1 MTMTYGLLAL
11 GLVLLVAGGDTLVRG
26 ATTAARSLG
35 VSPLLIGL
43 TLVGMGTSAPE
54 LVTSL
59 TAVLAGSPGI
69 AMGNVV
75 GSNTANILLI
85 LGLAAL
91 ISPIVVDRD
100 AFRRDGWVLVGST
113 ALCVLAVIAGT
124 IDYRWG
130 MAMLAGLAAYLVWA
144 WRGERQHRDRE
155 ARKYEHLTEDA
166 PDAPGGLWVGLGLA
180 VVGIGLT
187 VGGARLLVDNA
198 VIVAREVGVSDTI
211 IGLTVVAVGTSLPE
225 LVTSAVA
232 AFRKHSDVALGNVIG
247 SNIYNILGI
256 LGVTALVAPIR
267 VPPEIIRLDIWVMVA
282 ATALV
287 VLFVRTGMRIVRL
300 EGLALL
306 VAYGVYLGWL
316 ARDLL
321 PFG

>member
-1 MTMTYGLLAL
+1 MTMTYGLLAV

-75 GSNTANILLI
+75 GSNTANVLLI

-91 ISPIVVDRD
+91 ISPIVVDRK
-100 AFRRDGWVLVGST
+100 AFRRDGWMLILST
-113 ALCVLAVIAGT
+113 AICVAAVVAGT

-130 MAMLAGLAAYLVWA
+130 LAMLAGLAVYLLWA
-144 WRGERQHRDRE
+144 WMGERRHRDRE

-166 PDAPGGLWVGLGLA
+166 PDARGGLWAGLGLA
-180 VVGIGLT
+180 VIGIALT

-198 VIVAREVGVSDTI
+198 VIVAREVGVSDTL
-211 IGLTVVAVGTSLPE
+211 IGLTVVAIGTSLPE

-232 AFRKHSDVALGNVIG
+232 AFRRHSDVALGNVIG
-247 SNIYNILGI
+247 SNIYNVLGI
-256 LGVTALVAPIR
+256 LGITALVAPIR

-306 VAYGVYLGWL
+306 AAYGAYIAWL
-316 ARDLL
+316 ARDLY
-321 PFG
+321 

>member
-1 MTMTYGLLAL
+1 MTMTYGLLAI
-11 GLVLLVAGGDTLVRG
+11 GLILLVAGGDTLVRG

-75 GSNTANILLI
+75 GSNTANVLLI

-91 ISPIVVDRD
+91 ISPIAVDRN
-100 AFRRDGWVLVGST
+100 AFRRDGWVLIAST
-113 ALCVLAVIAGT
+113 ALCVIAVIAGT

-130 MAMLAGLAAYLVWA
+130 LAMLAGLAVYLLWA
-144 WRGERQHRDRE
+144 WMGERRHRDRE

-166 PDAPGGLWVGLGLA
+166 PDVRGGVWSGLGLA
-180 VVGIGLT
+180 VIGILLT

-198 VIVAREVGVSDTI
+198 IVVARDIGVSDTI

-232 AFRKHSDVALGNVIG
+232 AFRRHSDVALGNIIG
-247 SNIYNILGI
+247 SNIYNVLGI
-256 LGVTALVAPIR
+256 LGITALVAPIR

-306 VAYGVYLGWL
+306 LAYAVYLGWL

>member
-11 GLVLLVAGGDTLVRG
+11 GLVLLIAGGDTLVRG

-75 GSNTANILLI
+75 GSNTANVLLI

-91 ISPIVVDRD
+91 ISPIVVDRN
-100 AFRRDGWVLVGST
+100 AFRRDGWMLVLST
-113 ALCVLAVIAGT
+113 VVCVAAVVAGT

-130 MAMLAGLAAYLVWA
+130 LAMLAGLIVYLLWA
-144 WRGERQHRDRE
+144 WMGERRHRDRE
-155 ARKYEHLTEDA
+155 ARKYEHLTEDVPA
-166 PDAPGGLWVGLGLA
+166 ARGGLWSGLGLA
-180 VVGIGLT
+180 IIGIALT

-198 VIVAREVGVSDTI
+198 VIVAEQMGVSDTV

-232 AFRKHSDVALGNVIG
+232 AFRRHSDVALGNIIG
-247 SNIYNILGI
+247 SNIYNVLGI
-256 LGVTALVAPIR
+256 LGITALVAPIR

-287 VLFVRTGMRIVRL
+287 VLFIRTGMRIVRL

-306 VAYGVYLGWL
+306 VAYGCYIAWL
-316 ARDLL
+316 TRDLY
-321 PFG
+321 

>member
-100 AFRRDGWVLVGST
+100 AFRRDGWVLVDST

-130 MAMLAGLAAYLVWA
+130 LAMLAGLAAYLVWA

>member
-75 GSNTANILLI
+75 GSNTANVLLI

-91 ISPIVVDRD
+91 ISPIVVDRK
-100 AFRRDGWVLVGST
+100 AFRRDGWMLILST
-113 ALCVLAVIAGT
+113 AICVAAVVAGT

-130 MAMLAGLAAYLVWA
+130 LAMLAGLAVYLLWA
-144 WRGERQHRDRE
+144 WMGERRHRDRE

-166 PDAPGGLWVGLGLA
+166 PDARGGLWAGLGLA
-180 VVGIGLT
+180 VIGIALT

-198 VIVAREVGVSDTI
+198 VIVAREVGVSDTL

-232 AFRKHSDVALGNVIG
+232 AFRRHSDVALGNVIG
-247 SNIYNILGI
+247 SNIYNVLGI
-256 LGVTALVAPIR
+256 LGITALVAPIR
-267 VPPEIIRLDIWVMVA
+267 VPAEIIRLDIWVMVA

-306 VAYGVYLGWL
+306 VAYGGYIAWL
-316 ARDLL
+316 ARDLY
-321 PFG
+321 

>member
-91 ISPIVVDRD
+91 ISPIAVDRD

-130 MAMLAGLAAYLVWA
+130 LAMLAGLAAYLVWA
-144 WRGERQHRDRE
+144 WMGERQHRDRE
-155 ARKYEHLTEDA
+155 ARKYEHLSEDA
-166 PDAPGGLWVGLGLA
+166 PDAPGGLWAGLGLA
-180 VVGIGLT
+180 VVGIALT
-187 VGGARLLVDNA
+187 VGGARLLVDSA

-232 AFRKHSDVALGNVIG
+232 AFRRHADVALGNVIG
-247 SNIYNILGI
+247 SNIYNVLGI

-267 VPPEIIRLDIWVMVA
+267 VPPEIIRFDIWVMVG

-306 VAYGVYLGWL
+306 AAYVVYLGWL

>member
-1 MTMTYGLLAL
+1 MTMTYSLLAV

-85 LGLAAL
+85 LGVAAL
-91 ISPIVVDRD
+91 ISPIVVDRN
-100 AFRRDGWVLVGST
+100 AFRRDGWMLIIST
-113 ALCVLAVIAGT
+113 AVCAAAVITGI

-130 MAMLAGLAAYLVWA
+130 LAMLAGLIGYLVWA
-144 WRGERQHRDRE
+144 WQGERQAPDRE
-155 ARKYEHLTEDA
+155 ARKFEHLSEDV
-166 PDAPGGLWVGLGLA
+166 PDVRGGIWSGLGLA
-180 VVGIGLT
+180 LIGIALT

-198 VIVAREVGVSDTI
+198 IIVAQNFGVSDTL

-232 AFRKHSDVALGNVIG
+232 AFRRHSDVALGNIIG
-247 SNIYNILGI
+247 SNIYNVLGI
-256 LGVTALVAPIR
+256 LGITALVAPIR

-306 VAYGVYLGWL
+306 VAYGCYIAWL
-316 ARDLL
+316 ARDLY
-321 PFG
+321 

>member
-11 GLVLLVAGGDTLVRG
+11 GLVLLIAGGDTLVRG

-91 ISPIVVDRD
+91 ISPIAVDRK
-100 AFRRDGWVLVGST
+100 AFRRDGWMLMLAT
-113 ALCVLAVIAGT
+113 AICVAVVVAGT

-130 MAMLAGLAAYLVWA
+130 LAMLAGLAVYLLWA
-144 WRGERQHRDRE
+144 WMGERRHRDRE
-155 ARKYEHLTEDA
+155 AREYDHLTEDA
-166 PDAPGGLWVGLGLA
+166 PDARGGVWSSLGLA
-180 VVGIGLT
+180 VIGIALT
-187 VGGARLLVDNA
+187 IGGARLLVDNA
-198 VIVAREVGVSDTI
+198 IIVAADLGVSDTV
-211 IGLTVVAVGTSLPE
+211 IGLTVVAIGTSLPE

-232 AFRKHSDVALGNVIG
+232 AFRRHSDVALGNVIG
-247 SNIYNILGI
+247 SNIYNVLGI
-256 LGVTALVAPIR
+256 LGSTALVAPIR

-287 VLFVRTGMRIVRL
+287 VLFVRTGMRIVRR

-306 VAYGVYLGWL
+306 VAYGGYIVWL
-316 ARDLL
+316 ARDLY
-321 PFG
+321 

>member
-166 PDAPGGLWVGLGLA
+166 PDAPGGFWVGLGLA

>member
-1 MTMTYGLLAL
+1 
-11 GLVLLVAGGDTLVRG
+11 
-26 ATTAARSLG
+26 
-35 VSPLLIGL
+35 
-43 TLVGMGTSAPE
+43 MGTSAPE

-75 GSNTANILLI
+75 GSNTANVLLI

-91 ISPIVVDRD
+91 ISPIGVDRN
-100 AFRRDGWVLVGST
+100 AFRRDGWMLVLST
-113 ALCVLAVIAGT
+113 AVCVAAVVAGT

-130 MAMLAGLAAYLVWA
+130 LAMLAGLVVYLLWA
-144 WRGERQHRDRE
+144 WMGERRHRDRE
-155 ARKYEHLTEDA
+155 ARKYEHLTEDVPA
-166 PDAPGGLWVGLGLA
+166 ARGGLWSGLGLA
-180 VVGIGLT
+180 IIGIALT

-198 VIVAREVGVSDTI
+198 VIVAEQMGVSDTV

-232 AFRKHSDVALGNVIG
+232 AFRRHSDVALGNIIG
-247 SNIYNILGI
+247 SNIYNVLGI
-256 LGVTALVAPIR
+256 LGITALVAPIR

-306 VAYGVYLGWL
+306 VAYGCYIAWL
-316 ARDLL
+316 ARDLY
-321 PFG
+321 

>member
-1 MTMTYGLLAL
+1 MTMTYGLLAI
-11 GLVLLVAGGDTLVRG
+11 GLVLLIVGGDTLVRG

-43 TLVGMGTSAPE
+43 TLVSLGTSAPE

-91 ISPIVVDRD
+91 ISPIAVDRN
-100 AFRRDGWVLVGST
+100 AFRRDGWMLIIATVVCV
-113 ALCVLAVIAGT
+113 AAVLAGT
-124 IDYRWG
+124 VNYLWG
-130 MAMLAGLAAYLVWA
+130 LAMLVVLAGYLVWA
-144 WRGERQHRDRE
+144 WMSERKAPDRE
-155 ARKYEHLTEDA
+155 ARKFEHLTEDA
-166 PDAPGGLWVGLGLA
+166 PDAPGGLWSGLGLA
-180 VVGIGLT
+180 VVGIALT
-187 VGGARLLVDNA
+187 IGGARLLVDNA
-198 VIVAREVGVSDTI
+198 VIVANDFGVSDTL

-232 AFRKHSDVALGNVIG
+232 AFRRHSDVALGNIIG
-247 SNIYNILGI
+247 SNIYNVLGI
-256 LGVTALVAPIR
+256 LGITALVAPIR

-306 VAYGVYLGWL
+306 VAYGCYIAWL
-316 ARDLL
+316 ARDLY
-321 PFG
+321 

>member
-1 MTMTYGLLAL
+1 MTMTYGLLAV
-11 GLVLLVAGGDTLVRG
+11 GLVLLIAGGETLVRG

-69 AMGNVV
+69 ALGNVV

-91 ISPIVVDRD
+91 ISPIIVDRG
-100 AFRRDGWVLVGST
+100 AFRRDGWMLVAST
-113 ALCVLAVIAGT
+113 VVCVAAVLAGT
-124 IDYRWG
+124 VTYVWG
-130 MAMLAGLAAYLVWA
+130 LVMLAGLAAYLVWA
-144 WRGERQHRDRE
+144 WMGERQSPDRE
-155 ARKYEHLTEDA
+155 ARKYEHLTEDV
-166 PDAPGGLWVGLGLA
+166 PVVRGGIWSGLGLA
-180 VVGIGLT
+180 LVGIALT
-187 VGGARLLVDNA
+187 IGGARLLVDSA
-198 VIVAREVGVSDTI
+198 VIVARDVGVSDTV

-232 AFRKHSDVALGNVIG
+232 AFRRHSDVALGNIIG
-247 SNIYNILGI
+247 SNIYNVLGI
-256 LGVTALVAPIR
+256 LGITALVAPVR

-282 ATALV
+282 ATVLV

-306 VAYGVYLGWL
+306 VAYGAYIAWL
-316 ARDLL
+316 ARDLY
-321 PFG
+321 

>member
-1 MTMTYGLLAL
+1 MTMTYGLLAV
-11 GLVLLVAGGDTLVRG
+11 GLVMLIAGGDTLVRG
-26 ATTAARSLG
+26 ATTAARRLG

-69 AMGNVV
+69 AVGNVV
-75 GSNTANILLI
+75 GSNTANVLLI

-91 ISPIVVDRD
+91 ISPIAVDRK
-100 AFRRDGWVLVGST
+100 AFRRDGWMLILST
-113 ALCVLAVIAGT
+113 GICVAAVVAGT

-130 MAMLAGLAAYLVWA
+130 LAMLAGLAVYLLWA
-144 WRGERQHRDRE
+144 WMGERRHRDRE

-166 PDAPGGLWVGLGLA
+166 PDARGGVWAGLGLA
-180 VVGIGLT
+180 VIGIALT
-187 VGGARLLVDNA
+187 IGGARLLVDNA
-198 VIVAREVGVSDTI
+198 IIVAANFGVSDTV
-211 IGLTVVAVGTSLPE
+211 IGLTVVAIGTSLPE

-232 AFRKHSDVALGNVIG
+232 AFRRHSDVALGNIIG

-256 LGVTALVAPIR
+256 LGITALVSPIR

-300 EGLALL
+300 EGLILL
-306 VAYGVYLGWL
+306 AAYGGYIAWL
-316 ARDLL
+316 ARDLY
-321 PFG
+321 

>member
-85 LGLAAL
+85 LGVAAL
-91 ISPIVVDRD
+91 ISPIAVDRN
-100 AFRRDGWVLVGST
+100 AFRRDGWMLIIATGVCV
-113 ALCVLAVIAGT
+113 AAVLAGT
-124 IDYRWG
+124 VNYLWG
-130 MAMLAGLAAYLVWA
+130 LAMLVVLAGYLVWA
-144 WRGERQHRDRE
+144 WRSERKAPDRE
-155 ARKYEHLTEDA
+155 ARKFEHLTEDA
-166 PDAPGGLWVGLGLA
+166 PDAPGGLWSGLGLA
-180 VVGIGLT
+180 VVGIALT
-187 VGGARLLVDNA
+187 IGGARLLVDNA
-198 VIVAREVGVSDTI
+198 VIVAKDFGVSDTL

-232 AFRKHSDVALGNVIG
+232 AFRRHSDVALGNIIG

-256 LGVTALVAPIR
+256 LGVTAVVAPIR
-267 VPPEIIRLDIWVMVA
+267 VPPEIIRFDIWVMVG

-306 VAYGVYLGWL
+306 VAYGVYIAWL
-316 ARDLL
+316 ARDLY
-321 PFG
+321 

>member
-1 MTMTYGLLAL
+1 MTMTYGLLVL

-43 TLVGMGTSAPE
+43 TLVGMGTSMPE

-91 ISPIVVDRD
+91 ISPIAVDRD

-130 MAMLAGLAAYLVWA
+130 LAMLAGLAAYLVWA
-144 WRGERQHRDRE
+144 WMGERQHRDRE

-198 VIVAREVGVSDTI
+198 IIVARDVGVSDTI

-232 AFRKHSDVALGNVIG
+232 AFRRHSDVALGNVIG
-247 SNIYNILGI
+247 SNIYNVLGI
-256 LGVTALVAPIR
+256 LGITALVAPIR
-267 VPPEIIRLDIWVMVA
+267 VPPEIIRLDIWVMVG

-306 VAYGVYLGWL
+306 LAYVVYLGWL

>member
-75 GSNTANILLI
+75 GSNTANVLLI

-91 ISPIVVDRD
+91 ISPIAVDRK
-100 AFRRDGWVLVGST
+100 AFRRDGWMLILST
-113 ALCVLAVIAGT
+113 AICVGAVVAGT

-130 MAMLAGLAAYLVWA
+130 LAMLAGLAVYLMWA
-144 WRGERQHRDRE
+144 WMGERRHRDRE

-166 PDAPGGLWVGLGLA
+166 PDARGGLWAGLA
-180 VVGIGLT
+180 LALVGIVLT

-198 VIVAREVGVSDTI
+198 VIVAREVGVSDTL
-211 IGLTVVAVGTSLPE
+211 IGLTVVAIGTSLPE

-232 AFRKHSDVALGNVIG
+232 AFRRHSDVALGNVIG
-247 SNIYNILGI
+247 SNIYNVLGI
-256 LGVTALVAPIR
+256 LGITALVAPIR

-306 VAYGVYLGWL
+306 VAYGAYIAWL
-316 ARDLL
+316 ARDLY
-321 PFG
+321 

>member
-1 MTMTYGLLAL
+1 MTMTYGLLAV
-11 GLVLLVAGGDTLVRG
+11 GLVLLIAGGETLVRG

-69 AMGNVV
+69 ALGNVV

-91 ISPIVVDRD
+91 ISPIIVDRG
-100 AFRRDGWVLVGST
+100 AFRRDGWMLVAST
-113 ALCVLAVIAGT
+113 VVCVAAVLAGT
-124 IDYRWG
+124 VTYVWG
-130 MAMLAGLAAYLVWA
+130 LVMLTGLAAYLVWA
-144 WRGERQHRDRE
+144 WMGERQSPDRE
-155 ARKYEHLTEDA
+155 ARKFEHLTEDV
-166 PDAPGGLWVGLGLA
+166 PVVRGGIWSGLGLA
-180 VVGIGLT
+180 LVGIALT
-187 VGGARLLVDNA
+187 IGGARLLVDNA
-198 VIVAREVGVSDTI
+198 VIVARDVGVSDTV

-232 AFRKHSDVALGNVIG
+232 AFRRHSDVALGNIIG
-247 SNIYNILGI
+247 SNIYNVLGI
-256 LGVTALVAPIR
+256 LGITALVAPVR

-306 VAYGVYLGWL
+306 VAYGAYIAWL
-316 ARDLL
+316 ARDLY
-321 PFG
+321 